1 MILSAA
7 AGVVDDAQR
16 KKLGVAAPLRAE
28 ATRGLAAKAVLDES
42 AKRRIGYES
51 WRSGIRDCP
60 RHSYHDEWC
69 AGVATRLPKQKR
81 KSGS

>member
-16 KKLGVAAPLRAE
+16 KRLRAAAPLRAE

-42 AKRRIGYES
+42 AKRRIVYES
-51 WRSGIRDCP
+51 EVRYQYWSNTI
-60 RHSYHDEWC
+60 
-69 AGVATRLPKQKR
+69 LI
-81 KSGS
+81 